1 MNPALTRRIRIE
13 PGVWVA
19 IRGRRACIVQVLD
32 LETVVVRDPDK
43 GEAWHAKI
51 EDLRPE
57 DSPLEAPTEMAFT
70 ELTDIEDND
79 WQTARERLAIIQPLL
94 DDPDC
99 TREKMQAQATSAGR
113 HPSTLYR
120 WLQAYRHSGQLS
132 SLAPTKRG
140 VRPGYSRLDPAVE
153 TMLATTIEEFY
164 LQGQK
169 RSAQQT
175 CHEVARRCRNAGITR
190 PHPNTVRNRIKA
202 LSAKEKLRR
211 RAGGTAV
218 RDKSTPLH
226 GAFPGADWPLAV
238 IQIDHTPVDLMLV
251 DDVHRRPVGRPWVT
265 LAIDVFSR
273 MVTGFSVSFDP
284 PGALAVGLCLAHAI
298 VPKDSWLARHDITTP
313 WPVWGI
319 MGTVHADNAKEFRGK
334 MLRMACQEYGIDLH
348 WRPVARPHF
357 GGHIERLLGTLN
369 EEIHALPGSTFS
381 NPQERGH
388 YDSEQHAAMTLSEF
402 ERWLAILI
410 VEIYHHRLHRELD
423 VTPVQKYEEGIF
435 GTDERPGRGL
445 PERFLDETQLR
456 LNFMPYAER
465 TVQSHGIM
473 IDAIAYDDDVLKP
486 WMHSLDPSE
495 TSGKRKFIVRRDPR
509 DISRIYFYDPDL
521 KQYFAIPYRN
531 TAHPPMSVWELREV
545 RRKLKD
551 EGRKSVN
558 EDVIFDAYNRL
569 RVLEAE
575 AVHETKK
582 MRRAAQRRRDH
593 AHVVPPQSKPLSSFS
608 AHRLARAE
616 DIQPFDEI
624 EELHG

>member
-1 MNPALTRRIRIE
+1 
-13 PGVWVA
+13 
-19 IRGRRACIVQVLD
+19 
-32 LETVVVRDPDK
+32 
-43 GEAWHAKI
+43 
-51 EDLRPE
+51 
-57 DSPLEAPTEMAFT
+57 
-70 ELTDIEDND
+70 
-79 WQTARERLAIIQPLL
+79 
-94 DDPDC
+94 
-99 TREKMQAQATSAGR
+99 
-113 HPSTLYR
+113 
-120 WLQAYRHSGQLS
+120 
-132 SLAPTKRG
+132 
-140 VRPGYSRLDPAVE
+140 
-153 TMLATTIEEFY
+153 
-164 LQGQK
+164 
-169 RSAQQT
+169 
-175 CHEVARRCRNAGITR
+175 
-190 PHPNTVRNRIKA
+190 
-202 LSAKEKLRR
+202 
-211 RAGGTAV
+211 
-218 RDKSTPLH
+218 
-226 GAFPGADWPLAV
+226 
-238 IQIDHTPVDLMLV
+238 
-251 DDVHRRPVGRPWVT
+251 
-265 LAIDVFSR
+265 

-298 VPKDSWLARHDITTP
+298 LPKDSWLARHDMATP
-313 WPVWGI
+313 WPVWGV

-410 VEIYHHRLHRELD
+410 VEIYHQRLHRELD
-423 VTPVQKYEEGIF
+423 MTPLQKYEEGIF

-445 PERFLDETQLR
+445 PERLLDETQLR

-473 IDAIAYDDDVLKP
+473 IDEIAYYDDVLKP
-486 WMHSLDPSE
+486 WIHSLDPSE

-545 RRKLKD
+545 RRKLKE
-551 EGRKSVN
+551 EGRQSVN

-582 MRRAAQRRRDH
+582 TRRAAQRRRDH
-593 AHVVPPQSKPLSSFS
+593 AHVVPPQPKPLSSFS
-608 AHRLARAE
+608 EHRLARAE